1 MRGAVTQ
8 LRSCAGIALVA
19 FATLLALPA
28 SALASKSQWSVFEDH
43 TALVK
48 SGDDV
53 RARTLD
59 EIKNDLGADTLRI
72 EVKWSEVAPE
82 PGAKTKPDF
91 NASDPLA
98 YASGPA
104 AYPGW
109 YPYDDLVRRATNL
122 GFGIIIT
129 ITGDAPR
136 WATEGGLGNNF
147 ETANRKVIA
156 SEYGQFAAA
165 VAKRYSGE
173 LPDLPPVKYFSIWN
187 EPNHRNFIKPTK
199 DAPKI
204 YRDLVNAALPQI
216 RSNAVPDAKIL
227 VGELAPVGR
236 APKAMGPTEF
246 LRKWLCLNKRFK
258 RTSSGAGCS
267 SFKKIAAQGFA
278 HHPYGPTERVP
289 KTRDVI
295 NMLAIRQ
302 LGKYLDQAARAGRI
316 TSKLP
321 IYNTEFGLQSNPP
334 DKLVSTSL
342 ARHAALIN
350 EKEEYAYRYSRLKSH
365 SQYLLYDDPARPGS
379 LPTKWG
385 GFQTGLRFSDKRRKT
400 AYNAYR
406 FPIVV
411 KKRGSGVSIWGRV
424 RPGTGARSV
433 QLQKGGRNSGPKVKT
448 NSLGY
453 FGVNRAAS
461 GSYRFRAYDKDG
473 VLLGTSRTAKP
484 IAG

>member
-1 MRGAVTQ
+1 MISAVRSLQ
-8 LRSCAGIALVA
+8 LAVVIVAAAALLHVPTA
-19 FATLLALPA
+19 EA
-28 SALASKSQWSVFEDH
+28 SRSQWSVFEDH

-48 SGDDV
+48 SGDEV
-53 RARTLD
+53 RASTLD
-59 EIKNDLGADTLRI
+59 EIKNELGADTLRI

-82 PGAKTKPDF
+82 PGAKSKPAF

-104 AYPGW
+104 AFPGW

-122 GFGIIIT
+122 GFKIIMT

-136 WATEGGLGNNF
+136 WATEDGLGSTF
-147 ETANRKVIA
+147 ETANRRVIA

-165 VAKRYSGE
+165 VAKRYSGD
-173 LPDLPPVKYFSIWN
+173 LPDLPPVKFFSIWN

-199 DAPKI
+199 EAPKI
-204 YRDLVNAALPQI
+204 YRDLVNAAIPQI
-216 RSNAVPDAKIL
+216 RSNSVPDAKIL

-246 LRKWLCLNKRFK
+246 FRKWLCLNKRFK
-258 RTSSGAGCS
+258 RTSSGAGCR

-295 NMLAIRQ
+295 NMLAIRS

-316 TSKLP
+316 TAKLP

-334 DKLVSTSL
+334 DRLVSTSL
-342 ARHAALIN
+342 AKHAALIN

-365 SQYLLYDDPARPGS
+365 SQYLLLDDPARPGS
-379 LPTKWG
+379 MATKWS
-385 GFQTGLRFSDKRRKT
+385 GFQTGLRFSDGRRKS

-411 KKRGSGVSIWGRV
+411 KKRGAGVSIWGRV
-424 RPGTGARSV
+424 RPGSGTRSV
-433 QLQKGGRNSGPKVKT
+433 QLQKGGRNSGPKIKT

-453 FGVNRAAS
+453 FGVRKAA
-461 GSYRFRAYDKDG
+461 GSYRFRAYSKDG

-484 IAG
+484 ITG

>member
-1 MRGAVTQ
+1 MR
-8 LRSCAGIALVA
+8 LRNTLIGLATL
-19 FATLLALPA
+19 ATLLFP
-28 SALASKSQWSVFEDH
+28 SAAFASKSQWSVVEDH

-59 EIKNDLGADTLRI
+59 EIKNQLGADTLRI
-72 EVKWSEVAPE
+72 EVKWNEVAPA
-82 PGAKTKPDF
+82 PGAKTKPEGF

-98 YASGPA
+98 YAFGPA
-104 AYPGW
+104 SYPGF

-122 GFGIIIT
+122 GLGVIIT

-136 WATEGGLGNNF
+136 WATEGGLGSTF
-147 ETANRKVIA
+147 ETANRRVIA

-165 VAKRYSGE
+165 VAKRYSGD
-173 LPDLPPVKYFSIWN
+173 LPDLPPVRYFSIWN
-187 EPNHRNFIKPTK
+187 EPNHRNFLKPTK
-199 DAPKI
+199 EAPSI
-204 YRDLVNAALPQI
+204 YRKLVDAAIPQI
-216 RSNAVPDAKIL
+216 RANSVAGAKVF

-236 APKAMGPTEF
+236 APKAMGPKEF
-246 LRKWLCLNKRFK
+246 FRKWLCLNTRFK

-278 HHPYGPTERVP
+278 HHPYGPTARVP

-316 TSKLP
+316 TAKLP

-334 DKLVSTSL
+334 DRTVSTSL
-342 ARHAALIN
+342 SRHAALVN
-350 EKEEYAYRYSRLKSH
+350 EKEEYAFRYSRLKSH
-365 SQYLLYDDPARPGS
+365 SQYLLIDDPPRPGGAS
-379 LPTKWG
+379 AKWS
-385 GFQTGLRFSDKRRKT
+385 GFQTGLRFADGRRKS

-411 KKRGSGVSIWGRV
+411 KKRGKKGVSVWGRV
-424 RPGTGARSV
+424 RPGSGTRSV
-433 QLQKGGRNSGPKVKT
+433 QLQKGGQNSGPRVKT

-453 FGVNRAAS
+453 FGVNRAKS

-473 VLLGTSRTAKP
+473 LLLGTSRTAKA

>member
-1 MRGAVTQ
+1 MR
-8 LRSCAGIALVA
+8 LRSALLGLVA
-19 FATLLALPA
+19 LAMFAAPSSA
-28 SALASKSQWSVFEDH
+28 SASRSQWSVFEDH

-48 SGDDV
+48 SGDEV
-53 RARTLD
+53 RSRTLD
-59 EIKNDLGADTLRI
+59 EIRNQLGADTLRI
-72 EVKWSEVAPE
+72 EIKWNEVAPE
-82 PGAKTKPDF
+82 PNAKTKPNF
-91 NASDPLA
+91 NAADPLA
-98 YASGPA
+98 YAFGPNN
-104 AYPGW
+104 YPGF

-122 GFGIIIT
+122 GFGIIVT

-136 WATEGGLGNNF
+136 WATEGGLGATF
-147 ETANRKVIA
+147 ETANRRVIA

-165 VAKRYSGE
+165 VVKRYSGD
-173 LPDLPPVKYFSIWN
+173 LPDLPPVRYFSIWN
-187 EPNHRNFIKPTK
+187 EPNHRNFLKPTK
-199 DAPKI
+199 EAPQI
-204 YRDLVNAALPQI
+204 YRKLVDAAIPQI
-216 RSNAVPDAKIL
+216 RANAVPGAKIL

-258 RTSSGAGCS
+258 RTSSGSGCS
-267 SFKKIAAQGFA
+267 GFKKIAAQGFA

-316 TSKLP
+316 TARLP

-334 DKLVSTSL
+334 DRTVSTSL
-342 ARHAALIN
+342 SRHAALIN

-365 SQYLLYDDPARPGS
+365 SQYLLFDDPPRPGGAS
-379 LPTKWG
+379 VKWS
-385 GFQTGLRFSDKRRKT
+385 GFQTGLRFSDKRRKS

-411 KKRGSGVSIWGRV
+411 KKRGTGVSIWGRV
-424 RPGTGARSV
+424 RPGSGARSV
-433 QLQKGGRNSGPKVKT
+433 QLQKGGRNSGPRVKT

-453 FGVNRAAS
+453 FGVNRKSS
-461 GSYRFRAYDKDG
+461 GSYRFRAYDKNG
-473 VLLGTSRTAKP
+473 TPLGTSRTARP

>member
-1 MRGAVTQ
+1 M
-8 LRSCAGIALVA
+8 
-19 FATLLALPA
+19 
-28 SALASKSQWSVFEDH
+28 ASKSQWSVFEDH

-53 RARTLD
+53 RAETLD
-59 EIKNDLGADTLRI
+59 ELKNQLGVDTLRI

-122 GFGIIIT
+122 GLGIIIT

-136 WATEGGLGNNF
+136 WATEGGLGNTF
-147 ETANRKVIA
+147 ETANRRVIA

-165 VAKRYSGE
+165 VAKRYSGD

-199 DAPKI
+199 EAPKI

-216 RSNAVPDAKIL
+216 RSNAVSDAKIL

-236 APKAMGPTEF
+236 APKSMGPTEF
-246 LRKWLCLNKRFK
+246 LRKWLCLNKKFK

-267 SFKKIAAQGFA
+267 SFTKIAAQGFA

-289 KTRDVI
+289 KKKDVI

-316 TSKLP
+316 TAKLP

-334 DKLVSTSL
+334 DRLVSTSL

-365 SQYLLYDDPARPGS
+365 SQYLLYDDPARAGS
-379 LPTKWG
+379 LPTKWS
-385 GFQTGLRFSDKRRKT
+385 GFQTGLKFADKRRKT

-411 KKRGSGVSIWGRV
+411 KTRGKKGVSIWGRV
-424 RPGTGARSV
+424 RPGTGVRSV
-433 QLQKGGRNSGPKVKT
+433 QLQKGGANSGPKVKT

-453 FGVNRAAS
+453 FDVKRAVS
-461 GSYRFRAYDKDG
+461 GGYRFKAYDKDG
-473 VLLGTSRTAKP
+473 LLLGTSRTAKP
-484 IAG
+484 IPG

>member
-1 MRGAVTQ
+1 MIG
-8 LRSCAGIALVA
+8 LVA
-19 FATLLALPA
+19 LGALLLPA
-28 SALASKSQWSVFEDH
+28 AAFASKSQWSVVEDH

-59 EIKNDLGADTLRI
+59 EIKNQLGADTLRV
-72 EVKWSEVAPE
+72 EVKWNEVAPD
-82 PGAKTKPDF
+82 PGAKTKPEGF
-91 NASDPLA
+91 NASDPLS
-98 YASGPA
+98 YAFGPA
-104 AYPGW
+104 QYPGF

-122 GFGIIIT
+122 GLGIIVT

-136 WATEGGLGNNF
+136 WATEGGLGASF
-147 ETANRKVIA
+147 ETANRRVIA
-156 SEYGQFAAA
+156 SEYAEFAAA
-165 VAKRYSGE
+165 VVKRYSGD
-173 LPDLPPVKYFSIWN
+173 LPDLPPVRYFSIWN
-187 EPNHRNFIKPTK
+187 EPNHRNFLKPTK
-199 DAPKI
+199 EAPAI
-204 YRDLVNAALPQI
+204 YRKLVDAAIPAI
-216 RSNAVPDAKIL
+216 RANAVDGAKIL

-236 APKAMGPTEF
+236 APKAMGPKEF
-246 LRKWLCLNKRFK
+246 FRKWLCLNTRFK
-258 RTSSGAGCS
+258 RTSSGAGCR

-316 TSKLP
+316 TAKLP

-334 DKLVSTSL
+334 DRLVSTSL
-342 ARHAALIN
+342 SRQAALIN
-350 EKEEYAYRYSRLKSH
+350 EKEEYAFRYSRLKSH
-365 SQYLLYDDPARPGS
+365 SQYLLIDDPPRPGGAS
-379 LPTKWG
+379 VKWS
-385 GFQTGLRFSDKRRKT
+385 GFQTGLRFADGRRKS

-424 RPGTGARSV
+424 RPGSGVRSV
-433 QLQKGGRNSGPKVKT
+433 QLQKGGRNSGPRVKT

-453 FGVNRAAS
+453 FGVNRAVS
-461 GSYRFRAYDKDG
+461 GSYRFKAYDKDG
-473 VLLGTSRTAKP
+473 LLLGTSRTAKT

>member
-1 MRGAVTQ
+1 M
-8 LRSCAGIALVA
+8 
-19 FATLLALPA
+19 
-28 SALASKSQWSVFEDH
+28 
-43 TALVK
+43 K

-59 EIKNDLGADTLRI
+59 EIKNQLGADTLRI
-72 EVKWSEVAPE
+72 EIKWSEVAPD
-82 PGAKTKPDF
+82 PGAKTKPEGF

-98 YASGPA
+98 YAFGPEQF
-104 AYPGW
+104 PGF
-109 YPYDDLVRRATNL
+109 YPYDDLVRRANNL
-122 GFGIIIT
+122 GLGIIIT

-136 WATEGGLGNNF
+136 WATEGGLGNSF
-147 ETANRKVIA
+147 ETANRRVIA
-156 SEYGQFAAA
+156 SEYAQFAAA
-165 VAKRYSGE
+165 VVKRYSGT
-173 LPDLPPVKYFSIWN
+173 LPDLPAVHYFSIWN
-187 EPNHRNFIKPTK
+187 EPNHRNFLKPTK
-199 DAPKI
+199 EAPGI
-204 YRDLVNAALPQI
+204 YRKLVDAAIPAI
-216 RSNAVPDAKIL
+216 RANAVPDAKIL

-236 APKAMGPTEF
+236 APKSMGPTEF
-246 LRKWLCLNKRFK
+246 LRKWLCLNKKFK

-316 TSKLP
+316 TAKLP

-334 DKLVSTSL
+334 DRLVSTSL
-342 ARHAALIN
+342 ARQAALIN

-365 SQYLLYDDPARPGS
+365 SQYLLLDDPARIGGAAI
-379 LPTKWG
+379 KWS
-385 GFQTGLRFSDKRRKT
+385 GFQTGLRFADGRRKT

-411 KKRGSGVSIWGRV
+411 KTRGQKGVSIWGRV
-424 RPGTGARSV
+424 RPGTGVRSV
-433 QLQKGGRNSGPKVKT
+433 QLQKGTANSGPKVKT

-453 FGVNRAAS
+453 FDVKRAVA
-461 GSYRFRAYDKDG
+461 GGYRFKAYDKDG
-473 VLLGTSRTAKP
+473 LLLGTSRTAKP
-484 IAG
+484 IPG

>member
-1 MRGAVTQ
+1 MIGRVTF
-8 LRSCAGIALVA
+8 LAALVA
-19 FATLLALPA
+19 ALVLPG
-28 SALASKSQWSVFEDH
+28 SALASRSQWSVFEDH

-59 EIKNDLGADTLRI
+59 EIRNQLGADTLRI
-72 EVKWSEVAPE
+72 EMKWSEVAPE
-82 PGAKTKPDF
+82 PGSKTKPAFD
-91 NASDPLA
+91 ASDPLA
-98 YASGPA
+98 YPFGATQ
-104 AYPGW
+104 YPSF

-136 WATEGGLGNNF
+136 WATEGGLGATF
-147 ETANRKVIA
+147 ETANRRVIA
-156 SEYGQFAAA
+156 SEYAQFAAA
-165 VAKRYSGE
+165 VVKRYSGD
-173 LPDLPPVKYFSIWN
+173 LPDLPPVRYFSIWN
-187 EPNHRNFIKPTK
+187 EPNHRNFLKPAK
-199 DAPKI
+199 EAPQI
-204 YRDLVNAALPQI
+204 YRKMVDAAIPAIRANAMPG
-216 RSNAVPDAKIL
+216 AKIL

-236 APKAMGPTEF
+236 APRAMGPTEF

-267 SFKKIAAQGFA
+267 SFKKISAQGFA

-316 TSKLP
+316 TARLP

-334 DKLVSTSL
+334 DRTVSTSL
-342 ARHAALIN
+342 SRQAALIN
-350 EKEEYAYRYSRLKSH
+350 EKEEYAFRYSRLKSH
-365 SQYLLYDDPARPGS
+365 SQYLLLDDSARPGGS
-379 LPTKWG
+379 SIKWS
-385 GFQTGLRFSDKRRKT
+385 GFQTGLRFSDGRRKS

-411 KKRGSGVSIWGRV
+411 KARGRGVSIWGRV
-424 RPGTGARSV
+424 RPGSGTRSV
-433 QLQKGGRNSGPKVKT
+433 QLQKGGQNSGPRIKT

-453 FGVNRAAS
+453 FGVNRNSA
-461 GSYRFRAYDKDG
+461 GSYRFRAYDKNG
-473 VLLGTSRTAKP
+473 VPLGTSRTAKP
-484 IAG
+484 IG

>member
-1 MRGAVTQ
+1 MLIWGRVRPGSGDQVAQLQRKQGGSYVNDGSPISTNSSRLLHRHALEARASYRFIVVGCAGRRAARHQPDCEGEMSYEVTQ
-8 LRSCAGIALVA
+8 LRSCAVLLLVAVAALV
-19 FATLLALPA
+19 ALPA

-53 RARTLD
+53 RAKTLD
-59 EIKNDLGADTLRI
+59 EIKNQLGADTLRI

-136 WATEGGLGNNF
+136 WATEGGLGNTF
-147 ETANRKVIA
+147 ETANRRVIA

-165 VAKRYSGE
+165 VAKRYSGD

-199 DAPKI
+199 EAPKI
-204 YRDLVNAALPQI
+204 YRDLVNAAIPQI
-216 RSNAVPDAKIL
+216 RANAVPDAKIL

-258 RTSSGAGCS
+258 RTSSGAGL
-267 SFKKIAAQGFA
+267 Q
-278 HHPYGPTERVP
+278 
-289 KTRDVI
+289 
-295 NMLAIRQ
+295 Q
-302 LGKYLDQAARAGRI
+302 LQEDRGAGLRAPPLRPHRARA
-316 TSKLP
+316 
-321 IYNTEFGLQSNPP
+321 
-334 DKLVSTSL
+334 
-342 ARHAALIN
+342 
-350 EKEEYAYRYSRLKSH
+350 
-365 SQYLLYDDPARPGS
+365 
-379 LPTKWG
+379 
-385 GFQTGLRFSDKRRKT
+385 RR
-400 AYNAYR
+400 R
-406 FPIVV
+406 
-411 KKRGSGVSIWGRV
+411 
-424 RPGTGARSV
+424 
-433 QLQKGGRNSGPKVKT
+433 
-448 NSLGY
+448 
-453 FGVNRAAS
+453 
-461 GSYRFRAYDKDG
+461 
-473 VLLGTSRTAKP
+473 RT
-484 IAG
+484 